1 MEAQKRRFI
10 SDIMSDANRIIIFGA
25 GQGGREALNMLKKL
39 GCRCNAFVDNNVSL
53 AGKEIDGVPVYTK
66 EYLEKQ
72 EENIVL
78 FISPAD
84 SLETYEELSAVHKN
98 VYPTEYLSI
107 LRRLSYTAL
116 KEAGYEEIL
125 ELGHFYGPYPNIAWC
140 EKYEEQHENVL
151 YDISLRE
158 SEQVEWLHKMQTL
171 FSSLPKW
178 KAEPTQQYRYYFPNG
193 AYDIGDALVLHC
205 MIRLLEPKRIL
216 EVGSGFS
223 SAVMLDTNDSYFQ
236 KRIKLSFVEP
246 YPQRLKNLLREEEEI
261 NLAEDIL
268 QNIDLEYF
276 KQLEQDDILF
286 IDSSHVAKRDSDVNR
301 IFFEIL
307 PNLQS
312 GVYIHFHDILNGFVY
327 PFAWDKAGRVWSEA
341 YLLRAFLM
349 NNNAYEIIYYSDMMR
364 EEMRK
369 IFPYEPYYGG
379 GSIWLRKK

>member
-1 MEAQKRRFI
+1 MKARRRKFI
-10 SDIMSDANRIIIFGA
+10 SDIMNDTNQVIIYGA
-25 GQGGREALNMLKKL
+25 GKNGRETLSLLKKL
-39 GCRCNAFVDNNVSL
+39 GCRCMAFVDSNQLLVGQSI
-53 AGKEIDGVPVYTK
+53 EGVPVYTK
-66 EYLEKQ
+66 KYLDKQ
-72 EENIVL
+72 HENTVL
-78 FISPAD
+78 LISPTD
-84 SLETYEELSAVHKN
+84 SREIYRELSSAHKN
-98 VYPTEYLSI
+98 VYPAEYFGL

-116 KEAGYEEIL
+116 EETGYEDIL
-125 ELGHFYGPYPNIAWC
+125 ELGHFYGPYPDIDWC

-158 SEQVEWLHKMQTL
+158 SEQMEWLRKMQAL
-171 FSSLPKW
+171 FSSLPEW

-246 YPQRLKNLLREEEEI
+246 YPQRLKNLLRAEEEI
-261 NLAEDIL
+261 NLVEDIL

-276 KQLEQDDILF
+276 KQLEQNDILF

-349 NNNAYEIIYYSDMMR
+349 NNDAYEIIYYNDMMH
-364 EEMRK
+364 EMMK
-369 IFPYEPYYGG
+369 KVFPYEPYHGG